1 IQVSDPNAG
10 RKAILGVVSER
21 NLNLVNLSQSKKNL
35 EELFREIT
43 R

>member
-1 IQVSDPNAG
+1 
-10 RKAILGVVSER
+10 LGVVSER